1 MAEQRAQRRLA
12 AILVAD
18 VVGYSRLMRADEAG
32 TLAQL
37 NAIRRELLDP
47 KITEYGGRIV
57 KTTGDGIL
65 IEFPS
70 AVDVVQHAI
79 DVQTSMQPRNA
90 DLPQDSRM
98 EIRIGINV
106 GDVIVEDEDL
116 FGDGVNVAA
125 RLEGLA
131 ESGGICISGNAYEQ
145 VRDKLH
151 TRFEDMG
158 EQHVKNIDRP
168 VRAFRV
174 ILESGDTTETAV
186 LQSDTAPLPLPD
198 KPSIAVLPF
207 ENMSGDPEQ
216 EYFADGIAEDIIT
229 GLSKFH
235 WFFVIARNSSFTY
248 KGSAVDVKQVA
259 RELGVQYVLE
269 GSVRKGG
276 NRVRITAQLIDA
288 LTGRHV
294 WAERYDRDLDDI
306 FAVQDEISEAITTTV
321 APAFISAEAQRAER
335 KLPESFDAWD
345 FCMRGNWYLSR
356 RGREDIARA
365 KQLFEEA
372 LERDPN
378 SSMALSGLAFALG
391 WSINSDWFDDLD
403 QVRDKALAAAQR
415 AVDLDEHDAWAHAVL
430 GFVNFYAQRLDAS
443 LVECQHALQLNP
455 NLAVAEAI
463 LAFAYSWRGDYDDA
477 VEHAEK
483 AIRLSPR
490 DTYSLGSFAYAVA
503 EFGAGHYVQAAD
515 WARKTTEVTPD
526 LPAGWRYLAASL
538 AHVDR
543 LEEAQLAVNRLLQTE
558 IHDSIGATRAI
569 YARLP
574 LASADFSD
582 RVIDGLRKAGLPE

>member
-12 AILVAD
+12 AILAAD
-18 VVGYSRLMRADEAG
+18 VVGYSRLMRTDEAG
-32 TLAQL
+32 TLEQL
-37 NAIRRELLDP
+37 KSLRKELIDP
-47 KITEYGGRIV
+47 KIAEYGGRIV

-70 AVDVVQHAI
+70 AVDAVQHAI

-90 DLPQDSRM
+90 DLPQDRRM

-106 GDVIVEDEDL
+106 GDVVVEGEDL

-131 ESGGICISGNAYEQ
+131 DPGGICISGNAYEQ
-145 VRDKLH
+145 VRDKLQAK
-151 TRFEDMG
+151 FEDLG
-158 EQHVKNIDRP
+158 EKPVKNIDRP
-168 VRAFRV
+168 VQAYRV
-174 ILESGDTTETAV
+174 SLDTREPAKAIDV
-186 LQSDTAPLPLPD
+186 QSDTVPLPLPD

-207 ENMSGDPEQ
+207 SNMSGDPEQ

-229 GLSKFH
+229 GLSRFH

-288 LTGRHV
+288 LTGRHI

-335 KLPESFDAWD
+335 KPPESFDAWD
-345 FCMRGNWYLSR
+345 FCMRGNWHLSR
-356 RGREDIARA
+356 RGKEDMARA
-365 KQLFEEA
+365 IQLFEQA
-372 LERDPN
+372 LEQDSN
-378 SSMALSGLAFALG
+378 STMALSGLAFALG
-391 WSINSDWFDDLD
+391 WAINNGWFDDLD

-415 AVDLDEHDAWAHAVL
+415 AVDLDENDAWARAVL
-430 GFVNFYAQRLDAS
+430 GFVNFFTQRPGAT

-455 NLAVAEAI
+455 NLAVAEAM
-463 LAFAYSWRGDYDDA
+463 LGFAFTWQGDYKEA

-483 AIRLSPR
+483 AVRLSPR
-490 DTYSLGSFAYAVA
+490 DTHSLGSFANTIA
-503 EFGAGHYVQAAD
+503 EFGAGHYEQAAG
-515 WARKTTEVTPD
+515 WARKMTEVTPD
-526 LPAGWRYLAASL
+526 LPAGWRYLAACL
-538 AHVDR
+538 AHVDK
-543 LEEAQLAVNRLLQTE
+543 LEEAQLAVNRLLKMDM
-558 IHDSIGATRAI
+558 HDSISATRAVF
-569 YARLP
+569 ARLP

-582 RVIDGLRKAGLPE
+582 RAIDGLRKAGLPE

>member
-1 MAEQRAQRRLA
+1 L
-12 AILVAD
+12 
-18 VVGYSRLMRADEAG
+18 
-32 TLAQL
+32 
-37 NAIRRELLDP
+37 
-47 KITEYGGRIV
+47 
-57 KTTGDGIL
+57 
-65 IEFPS
+65 
-70 AVDVVQHAI
+70 
-79 DVQTSMQPRNA
+79 
-90 DLPQDSRM
+90 
-98 EIRIGINV
+98 
-106 GDVIVEDEDL
+106 GDVIIEGDDIH
-116 FGDGVNVAA
+116 GDGVNIAA
-125 RLEGLA
+125 RLEGLCEPGA
-131 ESGGICISGNAYEQ
+131 VYVSGTVYDQAAG
-145 VRDKLH
+145 KLEAS
-151 TRFEDMG
+151 FEDLG
-158 EQHVKNIDRP
+158 EQAVKNIAKP
-168 VRAFRV
+168 VRVYRLRGQSA
-174 ILESGDTTETAV
+174 ETANTADTTA
-186 LQSDTAPLPLPD
+186 SLPLPD

-229 GLSKFH
+229 GLSRFH

-345 FCMRGNWYLSR
+345 FCMRGNWHLSR

-365 KQLFEEA
+365 RQLFEEA

-391 WSINSDWFDDLD
+391 WTINSGWFDDLD

-415 AVDLDEHDAWAHAVL
+415 AVDLDENDAWAHAVL

-463 LAFAYSWRGDYDDA
+463 LAFAYSWGGDYDDA
-477 VEHAEK
+477 VEHAK
-483 AIRLSPR
+483 NAIRLSPR
-490 DTYSLGSFAYAVA
+490 DTHSLGSFAYAVA
-503 EFGAGHYVQAAD
+503 EFGAGRYEQAAG

-543 LEEAQLAVNRLLQTE
+543 LEEAQLAVNRLLQTA
-558 IHDSIGATRAI
+558 IHDSISATRAI

-574 LASADFSD
+574 LASADFAD